1 MGVGISQEAPGHH
14 NAIYQDSV
22 LIQISFH
29 ENTEN
34 VIHKL

>member
-14 NAIYQDSV
+14 NAMYQDSV

-29 ENTEN
+29 
-34 VIHKL
+34 KL